1 MRNRKYLAFGTIQ
14 NVLVKSKIVKENKG
28 KNKYLQGTQWIM
40 FFLMSSFSTI
50 TKMMYRISYTI
61 TIQVNMSVNV

>member
-28 KNKYLQGTQWIM
+28 KNKYLQGTQ
-40 FFLMSSFSTI
+40 
-50 TKMMYRISYTI
+50 
-61 TIQVNMSVNV
+61 